1 MLDMKNV
8 EKVLAC
14 KVIDKPG
21 VYASDE
27 IVSYKCTGDVAK
39 GDAFV
44 VWLRGH
50 VRVVEVISITPAW
63 AYSESRKGLGDMD
76 TMSWVINK
84 VDFKSHNIAKLA
96 RSKIRDLRAAMKE
109 RRAKALDKKDF
120 DEFVKGLNKKDAAEF
135 LDTQEYIEQL
145 ETNPAL
151 AENCEW

>member
-21 VYASDE
+21 VYISGE
-27 IVSYKCTGDVAK
+27 IVSYKCSGDVAK

-50 VRVVEVISITPAW
+50 VRVVEVVDIIPAW
-63 AYSESRKGLGDMD
+63 AYSEARKGLGDID

-84 VDFKSHNIAKLA
+84 VDFKSHGIAKLA
-96 RSKIRDLRAAMKE
+96 RSKIRDLRAALKE
-109 RRAKALDKKDF
+109 RRAKALDKKDMDDF
-120 DEFVKGLNKKDAAEF
+120 IKTLNKKDAADF
-135 LDTQEYIEQL
+135 NDALDYIAALEADPTQ
-145 ETNPAL
+145 
-151 AENCEW
+151 AENCGW

>member
-21 VYASDE
+21 VFISDE
-27 IVSYKCTGDVAK
+27 IVSYKCKGDVAK

-50 VRVVEVISITPAW
+50 VRVVEVIDIIPAW
-63 AYSESRKGLGDMD
+63 AYSEARKGLGDMD

-84 VDFKSHNIAKLA
+84 VDFKAHNIAKLA

-109 RRAKALDKKDF
+109 RRVKALDKKDF
-120 DEFVKGLNKKDAAEF
+120 DDFVKTLNKKDAADF
-135 LDTQEYIEQL
+135 LDAQEYIESL
-145 ETNPAL
+145 EADPTI

>member
-21 VYASDE
+21 VFISDE
-27 IVSYKCTGDVAK
+27 IVSYKCTGDVSK

-44 VWLRGH
+44 VWLRGR
-50 VRVVEVISITPAW
+50 VRVVEVIGITPAW
-63 AYSESRKGLGDMD
+63 AYSEARKGLGDIE

-120 DEFVKGLNKKDAAEF
+120 DEFVKGLNKKDAADF

-145 ETNPAL
+145 EANPTL

>member
-21 VYASDE
+21 AYISDE

-50 VRVVEVISITPAW
+50 VRIVEVIDIVPAW
-63 AYSESRKGLGDMD
+63 AYSDARKGLGDID

-96 RSKIRDLRAAMKE
+96 RSKIRDLRAALKE
-109 RRAKALDKKDF
+109 RKAKVLDKKDM
-120 DEFVKGLNKKDAAEF
+120 DEFIKTLNKKDAADF
-135 LDTQEYIEQL
+135 LDAQNYIDAL
-145 ETNPAL
+145 EADPTI
-151 AENCEW
+151 AENCGW